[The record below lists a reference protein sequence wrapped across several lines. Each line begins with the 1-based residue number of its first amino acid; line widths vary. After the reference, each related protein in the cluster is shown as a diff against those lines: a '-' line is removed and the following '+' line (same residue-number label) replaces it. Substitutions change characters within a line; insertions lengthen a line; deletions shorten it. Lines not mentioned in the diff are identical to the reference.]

1 MECLHLGALSVVSP
15 ELEATA
21 HTGAQRLTDRLNE
34 EIHHGITGC
43 LSNLEVELDV
53 QVDITRFIVYST
65 CHLRH
70 ELTEAVPGFT
80 ALVPT
85 GKVPTMLL
93 PAEGDLLSVQADTQ
107 GGRLIQELVSGDIS
121 YSSFSSQWQTVLRHR
136 EDDQPDPRSKYEN
149 DGRFRP

>member
-53 QVDITRFIVYST
+53 QVDITRFD
-65 CHLRH
+65 CLQHL
-70 ELTEAVPGFT
+70 PS
-80 ALVPT
+80 PT
-85 GKVPTMLL
+85 
-93 PAEGDLLSVQADTQ
+93 
-107 GGRLIQELVSGDIS
+107 
-121 YSSFSSQWQTVLRHR
+121 
-136 EDDQPDPRSKYEN
+136 
-149 DGRFRP
+149 